1 MDYKIEHPVI
11 PDQAA
16 GAGVMALDALLRAK
30 GAEGWGY
37 SFGDDTLVV
46 HGSEGMD
53 LSQFGV
59 VADG

>member
-1 MDYKIEHPVI
+1 MDYKIIHPSI
-11 PDQAA
+11 PDQST
-16 GAGVMALDALLRAK
+16 GAGVMELDALLRAK

-46 HGSEGMD
+46 QGPEGID

>member
-11 PDQAA
+11 PGQST

-37 SFGDDTLVV
+37 SFGDDTLVM
-46 HGSEGMD
+46 HGPEGMD

>member
-11 PDQAA
+11 PDQAT
-16 GAGVMALDALLRAK
+16 GAGVMALDALLRAV

-46 HGSEGMD
+46 QGPLDMD
-53 LSQFGV
+53 LSAFGV
-59 VADG
+59 VLDG

>member
-11 PDQAA
+11 PDQST
-16 GAGVMALDALLRAK
+16 GQGVMALDALLRSK

-46 HGSEGMD
+46 QGPEGMD
-53 LSQFGV
+53 LSAFGV

>member
-1 MDYKIEHPVI
+1 MDYRIIHPVI
-11 PDQAA
+11 PDQST
-16 GAGVMALDALLRAK
+16 GQGVMALDALLRAV

-37 SFGDDTLVV
+37 SFGDDTLTIN
-46 HGSEGMD
+46 GPEGMD

>member
-11 PDQAA
+11 PDQST
-16 GAGVMALDALLRAK
+16 GAGVMELDALLRAV

-37 SFGDDTLVV
+37 SFGDDTLTIN
-46 HGSEGMD
+46 GPEGMD